1 MRNNIGAPTPR
12 TTGQMAVI
20 GAFVAMSITLANSG
34 CSSKGDRPELAPVAG
49 TVTLDGKPLARAT
62 VVFHPEIGKVSRA
75 KTNDDGHYQLVYLRD
90 IMGAKLGEHMVSITT
105 WTEEDRRERLPPRYH
120 QQSELKAEV
129 TDGKNTFD
137 FDLSSR

>member
-1 MRNNIGAPTPR
+1 
-12 TTGQMAVI
+12 MAVI

-49 TVTLDGKPLARAT
+49 TVTLDEKPLARAT

-75 KTNDDGHYQLVYLRD
+75 KTNDDGHYELVYLRD

-105 WTEEDRRERLPPRYH
+105 WTEEGLPQATPH
-120 QQSELKAEV
+120 KNQVCPQNGEEVGKGEEGIPQDQGGSE
-129 TDGKNTFD
+129 G
-137 FDLSSR
+137 